1 MKTALVVENV
11 KIATSEL
18 RANPFRSSLTTLGIV
33 IAVSAVIA
41 VVSIVQ
47 GASKFMLSYF
57 EGLGSNSFWVFKHR
71 PNGEAGRR
79 LGHIE
84 LTVEDAQAIRERCD
98 AVQVAT
104 PVTFTQGGIQF
115 HGLEAQAQVR
125 GTLPSFQQTRN
136 WYVDEGRIFSD
147 VDVEHREN
155 VIVLGEDIVKNLQT
169 TREKILGETVRLRG
183 CAFKVVGFLEKKGS
197 VFGETQD
204 DQCLIPISTATKLW
218 GSWRSKHVVIMG
230 SAKSGKTSE
239 AVDQVR
245 WILRLRHARRGD
257 DPDDFRVMTQDQFID
272 GFKKFSLMVTGLLF
286 GVVGVSLL
294 VGGIGIMNI
303 MLVSVSERTREI
315 GVRKALGAKNR
326 DILSQ
331 FLIEAIVLALLGGI
345 VGLVLG
351 YLGGVF
357 AREAISIFVDF
368 PPVFVPLWACVLSL
382 GFSGAV
388 GLISGLYPAWKAARL
403 DPIEALRYE

>member
-1 MKTALVVENV
+1 MRSLVVENV

-57 EGLGSNSFWVFKHR
+57 EGLGSNSFWVFQDR
-71 PNGEAGRR
+71 PPGEAGRR

-84 LTVEDAQAIRERCD
+84 LTVEDVDAIVERCN
-98 AVQVAT
+98 AVQNAT
-104 PVTFTQGGIQF
+104 ACTFTDGGIRW
-115 HGLEAQAQVR
+115 HGLESQAHVR
-125 GTLPSFQQTRN
+125 GTLASFQQARN
-136 WYVDEGRIFSD
+136 WYVDSGRIFSPME
-147 VDVEHREN
+147 VEHREN
-155 VIVLGEDIVKNLQT
+155 VIVLGDEIARGLKA
-169 TREKILGETVRLRG
+169 TRETLLGETVMLKDD
-183 CAFKVVGFLEKKGS
+183 AFKVIGFLEKKGS
-197 VFGETQD
+197 VFGESQD
-204 DQCLIPISTATKLW
+204 DQVLIPITTATKLY
-218 GSWRSKHVVIMG
+218 GSWRSKHVVVIG
-230 SAKSGKTSE
+230 NAKSARTQD

-245 WILRLRHARRGD
+245 WTLRLRHGRRGD
-257 DPDDFRVMTQDQFID
+257 DPDDFKIMTQDQFID

-294 VGGIGIMNI
+294 VGGVGIMNI

-326 DILSQ
+326 DILFQ
-331 FLIEAIVLALLGGI
+331 FLIEAITLAMLGGI

-351 YLGGVF
+351 YLGGLF
-357 AREAISIFVDF
+357 AREAISVFVDF
-368 PPVFVPLWACVLSL
+368 PPVYVPLWACFLSL

>member
-1 MKTALVVENV
+1 VNSLVVENV
-11 KIATSEL
+11 KIATAEL
-18 RANPFRSSLTTLGIV
+18 RANPFRSSLTTLGII

-57 EGLGSNSFWVFKHR
+57 EGLGSNTFWVFQHR
-71 PNGEAGRR
+71 PPGEAGRR

-84 LTVEDAQAIRERCD
+84 MTVEDAYAINERCS
-98 AVQVAT
+98 AVEQVN
-104 PVTFTQGGIQF
+104 PVTFNQGGLQWR
-115 HGLEAQAQVR
+115 GMESQANVR
-125 GTLPSFQQTRN
+125 GTTPAFQKTVNR
-136 WYVDEGRIFSD
+136 YVDTGRIFGPMD
-147 VDVEHREN
+147 IEQREN
-155 VIVLGEDIVKNLQT
+155 VIVLGEEAVKDFQT
-169 TREKILGETVRLRG
+169 TREKLLGETVTLKG
-183 CAFKVVGFLEKKGS
+183 DSFKVIGFLERKGS

-204 DQCLIPISTATKLW
+204 DQVLIPISTAFKVW
-218 GSWRSKHVVIMG
+218 GSGRSKHVVIIG
-230 SAKSGKTSE
+230 NAKPGRTEE

-245 WILRLRHARRGD
+245 WLLRLRHGRRGD
-257 DPDDFRVMTQDQFID
+257 DADDFMVHTQDQILDF
-272 GFKKFSLMVTGLLF
+272 FKKFSLMVTGLLF

-294 VGGIGIMNI
+294 VGGVGIMNI

-326 DILSQ
+326 DILFQ
-331 FLIEAIVLALLGGI
+331 FLIEAITLAMLGGL

-351 YLGGVF
+351 YLGGAF
-357 AREAISIFVDF
+357 AREAIGVFVDF
-368 PPVFVPLWACVLSL
+368 PPVYVPLWACFLSL